1 MPQETDRVLIV
12 EDSRAINDVLSFNL
26 KRAGFEVEQALN
38 PRIALELMEH
48 QSFDLISTDYQMPE
62 MNGVEFIR
70 CLRQDPR
77 FVDVPVMLCTAK
89 RYEIDEEQL
98 KRELNIFRCVCK
110 PFSPREMVEII
121 QAKLTAAA
129 AQAVPLDTT

>member
-1 MPQETDRVLIV
+1 MSQKRLRVLVV
-12 EDSRAINDVLSFNL
+12 EDSRAINEVLSFNL

-62 MNGVEFIR
+62 MNGIEFIR
-70 CLRQDPR
+70 RIRDDPR
-77 FVDVPVMLCTAK
+77 FINIPVILCTAK
-89 RYEIDEEQL
+89 QYEIDEEQL
-98 KRELNIFRCVCK
+98 KRDLNIFECICK

-121 QAKLTAAA
+121 RAKLNTTTA
-129 AQAVPLDTT
+129 QSVLVDTP